1 MRAARQYFFVKVP
14 GTLFKVYLSITWWN
28 MVKKGSLGDSLLA
41 SPLERVAKGLF
52 LAGVLCLCCAIA
64 RPALAAESDS
74 RPLQSRFLR
83 TAGYLQHADS
93 ALRSAFVSLAL
104 SELSRAYRDEVT
116 LARKE
121 SRSAQA
127 DKGLSGWSRSVAG
140 YAGELQRLVDDVEM
154 GLPVSLVVEDRK
166 PLALFVSRR
175 FLILSHPRPLQ
186 QRLFEHRVLEQF
198 CARYRCE
205 QFLPGEVGSGP
216 IPIARASVSP
226 NWHFGQGLW
235 SCSHR
240 GIRVEFKY
248 QSKISTAKTI
258 CEELMREVLAL
269 ADEVA
274 WEVIHAVEV
283 DWDGLAIEVAP
294 GATQHILPLN
304 ASGDTVLATLPLLHS
319 TPGLFDSVLPWIR
332 AWVTRRV
339 DTQIELRAEDFGWQ
353 GS

>member
-1 MRAARQYFFVKVP
+1 MA
-14 GTLFKVYLSITWWN
+14 
-28 MVKKGSLGDSLLA
+28 MKGSLLAAPSEKASRGRFSL
-41 SPLERVAKGLF
+41 
-52 LAGVLCLCCAIA
+52 GVLCLCGAIA
-64 RPALAAESDS
+64 WPTLAAESDS

-83 TAGYLQHADS
+83 TAGHLQHTDS
-93 ALRSAFVSLAL
+93 SLRSAFASLAL

-116 LARKE
+116 LARDE

-127 DKGLSGWSRSVAG
+127 DKGLRGWSRSVAG
-140 YAGELQRLVDDVEM
+140 YAGELQRLVDDIEM

-186 QRLFEHRVLEQF
+186 QRMFEHRVLEQF

-226 NWHFGQGLW
+226 DWHFGQGLW

-248 QSKISTAKTI
+248 QSDISTARAI

-274 WEVIHAVEV
+274 WQVIHAVEV
-283 DWDGLAIEVAP
+283 DWDGLALEVAP
-294 GATQHILPLN
+294 GSTQHSLPLN
-304 ASGDTVLATLPLLHS
+304 VSGDTVLATLPLLHS

-332 AWVTRRV
+332 AWVTRRI
-339 DTQIELRAEDFGWQ
+339 DTTIELRAEDFGWQ
-353 GS
+353 ES